1 MAKAKNV
8 KEAKVEEKETKKNK
22 VKEEKVVVKSE
33 SKGGTIAELKK
44 VVWPSFGDVMKYTL
58 AVIIMCL
65 IVCGLF
71 QLVTILVS
79 LIKGVL

>member
-33 SKGGTIAELKK
+33 SKGGTITELKK

-58 AVIIMCL
+58 AVIVMCL